1 MMSVRDHLFLFTLC
15 VLSTCGYLHATS
27 QTLFSPEDKP
37 GTHLVTMI
45 NNARKRVLAAVYML
59 TDKHIATAMVH
70 AKNKRHVDVQ
80 LVTDASCLDTRGNQI
95 QFLKNNH
102 VDTFLFPS
110 TKTSAGRTSN
120 IMHHKFAL
128 IDDKVWTGSYNWTW
142 SANYRNQE
150 NVIITDDVSAV
161 SRFEKQF
168 DRLKDRCGP
177 SIRFPKRKSLGM
189 KESVDYLVKKARRY
203 GRKK

>member
-1 MMSVRDHLFLFTLC
+1 MSVRDHLLLLTLC
-15 VLSTCGYLHATS
+15 MFSTCGYLRSAT

-45 NNARKRVLAAVYML
+45 NNARKRVHAAVYML
-59 TDKHIATAMVH
+59 TDKHIATALVR
-70 AKNKRHVDVQ
+70 AKNKRNVDVQ

-95 QFLKNNH
+95 QFLKSNRI
-102 VDTFLFPS
+102 DIFLFPS
-110 TKTSAGRTSN
+110 TKTSSGHTSH
-120 IMHHKFAL
+120 IMHHKFAV

-150 NVIITDDVSAV
+150 NVIISDDVSAV
-161 SRFEKQF
+161 SKFEKQF
-168 DRLKDRCGP
+168 DRLKNRCGP

-189 KESVDYLVKKARRY
+189 KEGVEYLVKKTRGY
-203 GRKK
+203 GAKR